1 MQNAVNPMPQS
12 PKLVDLIHQ
21 TQYRIIPSHY
31 PTINFFE
38 DLVDPSEMD
47 MLWEIES
54 ITNDRLRQQA
64 GDIFLVS
71 QEDRISGQGS
81 SVVMAAF
88 THIGKPS
95 RFTDGQ
101 YGIYYAGLTEDTAIR
116 ETVYRRELFFR
127 ATKEMACEIIMRVYK
142 GAILKPLHDIRHS
155 TFRHLHHANNYTLS
169 QRFGKNVREKKSWGI
184 IYNSVRH
191 HGGHCIAALRPP
203 AISIPTASSQLRYVW
218 NGEKIIEVL
227 RVSHLKI

>member
-1 MQNAVNPMPQS
+1 MPNL
-12 PKLVDLIHQ
+12 PKLIELPHQ

-31 PTINFFE
+31 PPINFFE
-38 DLVDPSEMD
+38 ELVDSSEME

-54 ITNDRLRQQA
+54 ITNDRLRQET
-64 GDIFLVS
+64 GDICLVA
-71 QEDRISGQGS
+71 QEDRVSGQGS

-101 YGIYYAGLTEDTAIR
+101 YGIYYAGLTEETAIR
-116 ETVYRRELFFR
+116 ETVYMRELFFR
-127 ATKEMACEIIMRVYK
+127 ATKEAACEIVMRAFK
-142 GAILKPLHDIRHS
+142 GMILKPLHDIRHS
-155 TFRHLHHANNYTLS
+155 TYRHLHHPSNYALS

-191 HGGHCIAALRPP
+191 NGGDCIAALRPP
-203 AISIPTASSQLRYVW
+203 AISIPTSSSHLRYVW

-227 RVSHLKI
+227 KVSHVKI